1 MIWDMEILTCFH
13 CICFLGLFFL
23 WFLKKEINTF
33 LVAFIV
39 FVIYESFYSR
49 YGSVLWLYSACFI
62 FCSKTNLK
70 KCFFNKY
77 ILLSYPFVILFFLLL
92 FCLMNQVFFYS

>member
-1 MIWDMEILTCFH
+1 MV
-13 CICFLGLFFL
+13 
-23 WFLKKEINTF
+23 LKKEINTF

-49 YGSVLWLYSACFI
+49 TVLFSGCILLVLSFVQ
-62 FCSKTNLK
+62 KTNLK

-77 ILLSYPFVILFFLLL
+77 IIVVLSICDTILFYCCF
-92 FCLMNQVFFYS
+92 V